1 MGELTCHLVSLESRS
16 AINWGRVVFATQET
30 SPYDIAVVSVEEDL
44 DGVPVPVPA
53 EHFHEGNE
61 QRVPLV
67 RKGPWKISVGHI
79 KPTDQGPAPQVSF
92 LLTPAGVKLAPCC
105 ILVTVLWLEL
115 LLEASLLCSACPQCW
130 GGGWGAGGILWER

>member
-1 MGELTCHLVSLESRS
+1 MVSLSLCLLS
-16 AINWGRVVFATQET
+16 ISMKVMNNGSLWSGK
-30 SPYDIAVVSVEEDL
+30 DL
-44 DGVPVPVPA
+44 G
-53 EHFHEGNE
+53 
-61 QRVPLV
+61 
-67 RKGPWKISVGHI
+67 KISAGLI

-130 GGGWGAGGILWER
+130 GGGEGAGGILCER